1 MDLNKRYHDLD
12 ALRAFAMLLGIALHA
27 FCSFFP
33 LPIWPAQ
40 DAYKPEI
47 NLPEIYVQFF
57 GNLGYEVSSSFN
69 PFLVGLTA
77 VHGFR
82 MQLFFLISGFFTAM
96 LIRKRGLTE
105 LFKHRFKR
113 IFLPLIISLPIIWI
127 TLIPAAIYGG
137 VKKEQVR
144 VILNNNKSLNN
155 IFDAAQSGDLEQI
168 KKIINEDETSINKQS
183 PDGTTPLI
191 TACIFG
197 QSEAVSLLVSSG
209 AELDKKN
216 LEGSSAMSVAV
227 FFGYP
232 GIVENLI
239 EVGADLN
246 IKSKDGSTPLD
257 IASAPWKDIKPIYD
271 MVGSIMAAEGLE
283 MDYKRIRSVRPQ
295 IVELLLK
302 EGAVF
307 GSTSKEEADLGMLFY
322 LMFFAPVFHHLWFLY
337 YLIWLILILI
347 SLVWMNRQIGLSKII
362 PDFLITTP
370 ACLIVLLPLT
380 LFVQRMMP
388 DEFGPVTAPGILPW
402 PPLLLYYGIFFVFGA
417 LCYGRKRFESMFG
430 RSWPI
435 LLGLA
440 LPFLLFGLAF
450 QSGNGKGSMIF
461 STCAVAFVWLMV
473 FGLIGFFRSIF
484 SRESKLI
491 RYVSDSS
498 YWLYL
503 SHLPLMMFIQAL
515 VSTWQFSPYLKCL
528 IVCVLTLTPLML
540 MYRYSVR
547 YTFIGTMLNGKRRK
561 LLT

>member
-47 NLPEIYVQFF
+47 NMPEMYVQFF
-57 GNLGYEVSSSFN
+57 GNLGYEVASSFN
-69 PFLVGLTA
+69 PFWVGLTA
-77 VHGFR
+77 IHGFR

-96 LIRKRGLTE
+96 LIRKRGLKK
-105 LFKHRFKR
+105 LFNHRFKR
-113 IFLPLIISLPIIWI
+113 IFLPLIISLPIIWVSI
-127 TLIPAAIYGG
+127 IPAAIYGG

-144 VILNNNKSLNN
+144 SILKNDKSLNN

-168 KKIINEDETSINKQS
+168 KKIINEDAASINKQS
-183 PDGTTPLI
+183 LDGATPLI
-191 TACIFG
+191 TACMFG
-197 QSEAVSLLVSSG
+197 QSEAVSLLISVG

-216 LEGSSAMSVAV
+216 IEGSTAMSVAV

-232 GIVENLI
+232 EIVSNLI
-239 EVGADLN
+239 DAGADLN

-257 IASAPWKDIKPIYD
+257 IASAPWKDIKPFYD
-271 MVGSIMAAEGLE
+271 MVGSMMEGLE
-283 MDYKRIRSVRPQ
+283 MDYDRIQSVRPQ
-295 IVELLLK
+295 IVKLLRK

-307 GSTSKEEADLGMLFY
+307 GATSKEEADLGILFY
-322 LMFFAPVFHHLWFLY
+322 LIFFAPVFHHLWFLY
-337 YLIWLILILI
+337 YLLWLILALI
-347 SLVWMNRQIGLSKII
+347 FLVWINRKIRLSKII

-402 PPLLLYYGIFFVFGA
+402 PPLLSYYGIFFIFGA
-417 LCYGRKRFESMFG
+417 LCYGRERFESIFS
-430 RSWPI
+430 RSWLF

-440 LPFLLFGLAF
+440 LPFLIFGLAL
-450 QSGNGKGSMIF
+450 QSGNGKGSLFF
-461 STCAVAFVWLMV
+461 SVCAVTFVWLMV
-473 FGLIGFFRSIF
+473 FGLIGLFRSVF
-484 SRESKLI
+484 SRESKFI

-498 YWLYL
+498 YWLYI
-503 SHLPLMMFIQAL
+503 SHLPFMMFLQAL

-528 IVCVLTLTPLML
+528 IVCVLTLIPLML

-547 YTFIGTMLNGKRRK
+547 YTFIGTLLNGKRKK